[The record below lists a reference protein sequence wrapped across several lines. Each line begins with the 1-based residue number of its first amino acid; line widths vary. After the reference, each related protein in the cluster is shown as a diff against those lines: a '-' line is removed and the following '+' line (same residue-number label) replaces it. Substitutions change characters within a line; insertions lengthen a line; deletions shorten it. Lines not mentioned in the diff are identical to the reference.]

1 MLIAFFQA
9 SEHVRLIRLA
19 MDAVEAVTCVRFK
32 ARKYEND
39 YVSIHSG
46 QFCKSN
52 LGRTGGPQEMSLN
65 IKLCFKKGIIIH
77 ELLHALGYIH
87 EHNRPDRDNHV
98 KVLWQNIDSRFYS
111 EFDKV
116 DGAMYNS
123 YGTSYD
129 YNSIMHY
136 GPTAFTKTGARTI
149 IPKDSSFSDSI
160 GQRFSLSDGDIRRI
174 NNKYKCHGGGK
185 SNLLS
190 SIEHVRK
197 PLFEVYS
204 TFDEQVEDDDEDEID
219 EISDLFKVKR
229 NKN

>member
-1 MLIAFFQA
+1 M
-9 SEHVRLIRLA
+9 RLIRLA

-32 ARKYEND
+32 VRKYETD

-52 LGRTGGPQEMSLN
+52 LGRTGGAQEMSLN
-65 IKLCFKKGIIIH
+65 IKLCFRKGIIIH

-87 EHNRPDRDNHV
+87 MHNQPDRDKYV
-98 KVLWQNIDSRFYS
+98 KILWQNIDQRFNR

-116 DGAMYNS
+116 DGAMFNH

-129 YNSIMHY
+129 YQSIMHY
-136 GPTAFTKTGARTI
+136 GPMAFTKNGAKTI
-149 IPKDSSFSDSI
+149 IPNDPSYSDVI
-160 GQRFSLSDGDIRRI
+160 GQRNGLSDGDIRRI
-174 NNKYKCHGGGK
+174 NTKYKCHGGR

-197 PLFEVYS
+197 PSFEVFSSY
-204 TFDEQVEDDDEDEID
+204 DQLIEDDDDGYAED

-229 NKN
+229 IKG